1 MKSKATGCGS
11 VSAVF
16 SSMVL
21 LCVMSI
27 IMIIKIIMII
37 ITTIIMIIIKTPVA
51 SKYRVEIRQGHRHG
65 LQADEALFNLG
76 WQSSR
81 DGASIKILLVL

>member
-1 MKSKATGCGS
+1 
-11 VSAVF
+11 
-16 SSMVL
+16 
-21 LCVMSI
+21 
-27 IMIIKIIMII
+27 
-37 ITTIIMIIIKTPVA
+37 MIIIKTPVA
-51 SKYRVEIRQGHRHG
+51 SKYRVEIRQGYRHG